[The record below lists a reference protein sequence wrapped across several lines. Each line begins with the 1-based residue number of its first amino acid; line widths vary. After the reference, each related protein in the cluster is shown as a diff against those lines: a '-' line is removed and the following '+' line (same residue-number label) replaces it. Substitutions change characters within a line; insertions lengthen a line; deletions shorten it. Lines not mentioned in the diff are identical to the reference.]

1 MCGIWLGARTGYA
14 LTTVLSHAM
23 CEHAFSSAVYHHI
36 CSQLY
41 AAGLNCHST
50 SGNYTLQALPDLD
63 EEYTNKAAGITGA
76 FRGDP
81 TWLYGEGMCWGVCM
95 AMRGRTC

>member
-1 MCGIWLGARTGYA
+1 MTYYHAAPQRCTAA
-14 LTTVLSHAM
+14 LA
-23 CEHAFSSAVYHHI
+23 
-36 CSQLY
+36 
-41 AAGLNCHST
+41 CHST

-81 TWLYGEGMCWGVCM
+81 TWLYGEGMCLE
-95 AMRGRTC
+95 RGHGLGGYRA